1 MANKEVG
8 AQMEKIYN
16 EINLMK
22 QRKDELK
29 IRNETLTQSQM

>member
-1 MANKEVG
+1 MASKEVG
-8 AQMEKIYN
+8 AQMEKIFN

-29 IRNETLTQSQM
+29 IRNESLKQS